1 MTFKSSVLTFLLAG
15 LICSVTWL
23 SADEPVTRPESEE
36 PADVDVP
43 ALLKRIDRLEQRVDE
58 LEEKVAQYE
67 IKRRLSAQQER
78 ILKSLTVPESEI
90 LKNLPPQEINGIRYY
105 HVPLRDRER

>member
-1 MTFKSSVLTFLLAG
+1 MTSKSSLLTILLAG

-23 SADEPVTRPESEE
+23 SADEPVTPPKSDP
-36 PADVDVP
+36 PANVDVK
-43 ALLKRIDRLEQRVDE
+43 ALLKRIDQLEQRVVQ
-58 LEEKVAQYE
+58 LERKVA
-67 IKRRLSAQQER
+67 ILSA
-78 ILKSLTVPESEI
+78 KSPVQIDPRNIITTPQPDSPF